1 MFNKQ
6 LLETYILAIKDK
18 KTTLSEWENFCKYV
32 ESCAYFKNLIESSI
46 LD

>member
-6 LLETYILAIKDK
+6 LLETYISTIKDK
-18 KTTLSEWENFCKYV
+18 KTTLSEWEDFCKYV
-32 ESCAYFKNLIESSI
+32 ENCAYFKNLIESSI